1 MLSHYTLRVVGFTR
15 LPVILSKIH
24 KKVPLGFGTMSI
36 TTPGQWFEAVH
47 QRNYMLVERYA
58 DRFASSVNS
67 HGETALML
75 ATRAQDVQMMELLV
89 GYERGMFNKMGETA
103 LVIAIDNNLFMG
115 IELLARNEATSTGY
129 DGSSPLHH
137 VVRSNKIDF
146 VPYLAPLLAEKR
158 DDAGR
163 TPLELAAELGY
174 TEMMERLIRHGLP
187 VATADQINRAAQ
199 IAEEHG
205 FPDCAYAIRN
215 TSAPPTDPQGGRQI
229 FSGTGHIYENAR
241 SDQYYNDVT
250 ANQLHAHSARITAP
264 LVPPELGPEH
274 IESAGREHSM
284 SPYAI
289 YNTNCPNCEKNI
301 TALVSLLIDRDQT
314 VAELRHRL
322 DVAQNDNVI
331 LKKKIR
337 ALEELQEQ
345 HYQGSLEHAMAIERE
360 NNPDR
365 YVGTNNAVDGSLSQ
379 TESQTGFGHSATTT
393 PSRQLANSRLGST
406 TGNTMTPT
414 TGGFTER
421 HLKCLS
427 PSQRQHVI
435 EDTATIELATDY
447 KTLRAMGIDISNAV
461 PGTTKLS
468 NSFAAETLKKSLSN
482 SGRVRS
488 APSETVLNCE
498 PGSAM
503 YSTHISRRYG
513 DSPSRS
519 TSRTRTALSG
529 SQTRAGSN
537 TLRRSGS
544 VTGTNKISGAT
555 STSRPQS
562 RTQSRTGRS
571 GSTVDRQR
579 HMPPSKTNAM
589 DETELMLAALNGDLM
604 LVDQLRHTQVGYVNK
619 FGKTA
624 LMYAA
629 ERNHVSCVTL
639 LFLKESGKQDR
650 DGMSALMYAAQ
661 YGYMTVCKTLMY
673 AEAKLTRHDGMT
685 ALMLAAS
692 NGHELVVS
700 ILLEFEAGY
709 QNLEGMTALILAA
722 QNGHL
727 ECCKL
732 LCSQEIFMTDNEGHD
747 AVWHAR
753 EYGRQAIAIELK
765 HYKDCFSK

>member
-1 MLSHYTLRVVGFTR
+1 
-15 LPVILSKIH
+15 
-24 KKVPLGFGTMSI
+24 
-36 TTPGQWFEAVH
+36 
-47 QRNYMLVERYA
+47 MLVERYA

-75 ATRAQDVQMMELLV
+75 ATRAQDVQMMEILV

-115 IELLARNEATSTGY
+115 IELLARNEAGSTGY

-205 FPDCAYAIRN
+205 FPDCAHVIRN
-215 TSAPPTDPQGGRQI
+215 TSAPPMDPQGGRQV
-229 FSGTGHIYENAR
+229 FSSPAHIYENAR
-241 SDQYYNDVT
+241 SDQYYTDVST
-250 ANQLHAHSARITAP
+250 NQLNAHSARIVAP
-264 LVPPELGPEH
+264 VVPQDLEYEH
-274 IESAGREHSM
+274 LESAGREHTM

-289 YNTNCPNCEKNI
+289 YNTNCPHCEKNI
-301 TALVSLLIDRDQT
+301 NALVSLLIDRDQT
-314 VAELRHRL
+314 VSELRHRL

-337 ALEELQEQ
+337 ALEELQEKN
-345 HYQGSLEHAMAIERE
+345 YQGSLEHAMAVERE
-360 NNPDR
+360 NSPNR
-365 YVGTNNAVDGSLSQ
+365 YIGTNNAVDASFSQAGSQASF
-379 TESQTGFGHSATTT
+379 THSATAT
-393 PSRQLANSRLGST
+393 PSRQLTGSKLGAT
-406 TGNTMTPT
+406 KEGPT
-414 TGGFTER
+414 LQMTGGFSER

-427 PSQRQHVI
+427 PDQRQHVL
-435 EDTATIELATDY
+435 EDAATVELVNDY
-447 KTLRAMGIDISNAV
+447 KTLRALGID
-461 PGTTKLS
+461 LS
-468 NSFAAETLKKSLSN
+468 NVVSGTSKSSNNTSAMDTLKRSLSN
-482 SGRVRS
+482 SGRGRS
-488 APSETVLNCE
+488 APSDTVLNCE
-498 PGSAM
+498 PGSAV

-513 DSPSRS
+513 DYTSRS
-519 TSRTRTALSG
+519 ASRSKPSMSA
-529 SQTRAGSN
+529 SQTLTGSN
-537 TLRRSGS
+537 TIARSGS
-544 VTGTNKISGAT
+544 NTRTSKAPGSTTN
-555 STSRPQS
+555 SRSQSRSQS
-562 RTQSRTGRS
+562 RTQSRTARS
-571 GSTVDRQR
+571 GSVVDRQR
-579 HMPPSKTNAM
+579 RMPPSKTNAM
-589 DETELMLAALNGDLM
+589 DETELMIAALNGDLM

-619 FGKTA
+619 YGKTA

-685 ALMLAAS
+685 ALMLAAN

-732 LCSQEIFMTDNEGHD
+732 LCSQEIFILDNDGHD

-753 EYGRQAIAIELK
+753 EYGRQAVAIELK

>member
-1 MLSHYTLRVVGFTR
+1 
-15 LPVILSKIH
+15 
-24 KKVPLGFGTMSI
+24 
-36 TTPGQWFEAVH
+36 
-47 QRNYMLVERYA
+47 MLVERYA

-115 IELLARNEATSTGY
+115 IELLARNEANSTGY

-146 VPYLAPLLAEKR
+146 VPYLAPLLAQKC

-215 TSAPPTDPQGGRQI
+215 TSAPPTDTQEGRQI
-229 FSGTGHIYENAR
+229 FSGTGHICENAR

-250 ANQLHAHSARITAP
+250 ANQLHAHSARIVAP
-264 LVPPELGPEH
+264 VVPPELDPEQ
-274 IESAGREHSM
+274 IEGMGKGHSM

-289 YNTNCPNCEKNI
+289 YNTNCLNCEKNI

-314 VAELRHRL
+314 VSELRHRL

-337 ALEELQEQ
+337 ALEELQER
-345 HYQGSLEHAMAIERE
+345 HYQGSIEHAMAIERE
-360 NNPDR
+360 ANPDR
-365 YVGTNNAVDGSLSQ
+365 YVGTNNTVDPSHSQ
-379 TESQTGFGHSATTT
+379 IENQLDFSHSATAT
-393 PSRQLANSRLGST
+393 PSRQATTSKLGTSRGNSSMQL
-406 TGNTMTPT
+406 

-427 PSQRQHVI
+427 PSQRQQVI
-435 EDTATIELATDY
+435 EDAATIELANDY
-447 KTLRAMGIDISNAV
+447 KTLRTLGIDVSNV
-461 PGTTKLS
+461 VSGTTKLS
-468 NSFAAETLKKSLSN
+468 SSSTADTLRRSLSN

-488 APSETVLNCE
+488 MPSDTVLNCE
-498 PGSAM
+498 PGSAP

-519 TSRTRTALSG
+519 TSRTRTALSS

-544 VTGTNKISGAT
+544 VTGTATGSTKAHGST
-555 STSRPQS
+555 STSRAQS
-562 RTQSRTGRS
+562 RTQSRNQSRTGRS

-650 DGMSALMYAAQ
+650 DGISALMYAAQ

-685 ALMLAAS
+685 ALMLAAN

-709 QNLEGMTALILAA
+709 QNVEGMTALMLAA

-732 LCSQEIFMTDNEGHD
+732 LCSQEIFMVDNEGHD